1 MTIYIGADHGGF
13 ELKLQLSQYLV
24 KAGYAVVDCGNKVYE
39 PEDDYPDFSK
49 GVASAVGANK
59 DSRGILICRNG
70 VGVCISANR
79 FAGIYCALGFNNE
92 QIRKARQHDFINVL
106 ALPSDYKTLDECI
119 ELVKIF
125 IETEPLSDPKYLRR
139 LQKIEL

>member
-13 ELKLQLSQYLV
+13 KLKSQLLQYLEKV
-24 KAGYAVVDCGNKVYE
+24 GHAVIDCGNKTYE

-49 GVASAVGANK
+49 AVADKVVSDKN
-59 DSRGILICRNG
+59 SRGILICRNG

-79 FAGIYCALGFNNE
+79 FSGVYCALGFDTE
-92 QIRKARQHDFINVL
+92 QVRKARQHDFINVL

-125 IETEPLSDPKYLRR
+125 LETEPLPNLKYVRR